1 MRTIRVNEFLVKNGL
16 ARVEQL
22 EATSLD
28 SASVRFLNAF
38 VKAEAEACRKRKGIW
53 MENKRPG
60 IWMENKRPEHSSS
73 ISKPFY
79 LIKHF
84 SSRLLTKCKNT
95 LSYYL
100 KRK

>member
-1 MRTIRVNEFLVKNGL
+1 MRTVRVNEFLVKNGL
-16 ARVEQL
+16 ARVQQL

-28 SASVRFLNAF
+28 SASVRYLNAI
-38 VKAEAEACRKRKGIW
+38 VKAEAEARRKRKGIW
-53 MENKRPG
+53 MENKRP
-60 IWMENKRPEHSSS
+60 KHSSS